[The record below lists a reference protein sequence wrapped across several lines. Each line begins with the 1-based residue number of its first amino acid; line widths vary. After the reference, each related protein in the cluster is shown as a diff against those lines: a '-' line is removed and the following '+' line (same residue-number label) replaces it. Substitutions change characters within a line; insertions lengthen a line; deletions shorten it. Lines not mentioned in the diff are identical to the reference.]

1 MLNVTVVGYR
11 KVLGTSITIPIEM
24 LNAAELIS
32 RIGRPHRSP
41 DGNKDSLSMQ
51 LVSMDGG
58 NIKLN
63 AGLELVCKTSLSEIE
78 DTDMVILPAIW
89 GNPLGVVRQ
98 TPILTR
104 WLEALQGSDVII
116 CAAGTGSY
124 FPAEAGL
131 LNNKV
136 ATTHWY
142 YFDQFRETYPEVL
155 LQRDRFITKAG
166 NIYCAGSVN
175 SVRDVMLHF
184 IEEYYSPYV
193 ADQVSRHFTHEI
205 KRSYTSSFLKNSP
218 QNTHDD
224 ESIIEIQEWLHSCY
238 NEEITL
244 ESLAEKFDFS
254 TRSLNRRFK
263 QATGKSPM
271 QYLQQIRME
280 NAQELLKTSNLSIA
294 EVAFSVGYP
303 DNSYFSALFRKSIS
317 LTPKEYRNLVRKK
330 MFEVNS

>member
-1 MLNVTVVGYR
+1 MLKVSVIGYR

-24 LNAAELIS
+24 LNAADLIN
-32 RIGRPHRSP
+32 RIEGGSQGR
-41 DGNKDSLSMQ
+41 LALQ

-58 NIKLN
+58 NIQLN
-63 AGLELVCKTSLSEIE
+63 AGLELVSRLSLADID
-78 DTDMVILPAIW
+78 DTDIVILPALW

-98 TPILTR
+98 YPALNE
-104 WLEALQGSDVII
+104 WLRMQQEKDTSL

-124 FPAEAGL
+124 FLAEAGL

-142 YFDQFRETYPEVL
+142 YFDQFSRTYPEVL

-175 SVRDVMLHF
+175 SIRDVMLHF
-184 IEEYYSPYV
+184 IENYYSSHV

-218 QNTHDD
+218 QNYHDD
-224 ESIIEIQEWLHSCY
+224 ENIIAIQEWMHSCY
-238 NEEITL
+238 HDEITL
-244 ESLAEKFDFS
+244 EIVSEKFGIS
-254 TRSLNRRFK
+254 IRSLNRRFK
-263 QATGKSPM
+263 HATGKSPM
-271 QYLQQIRME
+271 QYLQQLRIE

-294 EVAFSVGYP
+294 EVAYNVGYP
-303 DNSYFSALFRKSIS
+303 DNSYFSALFRKAIS
-317 LTPKEYRNLVRKK
+317 VSPKEYRNLVRKK
-330 MFEVNS
+330 LFEVNT

>member
-1 MLNVTVVGYR
+1 MLDVTIVGYR

-24 LNAAELIS
+24 LNAADLIS
-32 RIGRPHRSP
+32 RIGGKNRGK
-41 DGNKDSLSMQ
+41 DGLSMQ
-51 LVSMDGG
+51 LVSMNGQ
-58 NIKLN
+58 NIQLN
-63 AGLELVCKTSLSEIE
+63 AGLELVCKHSLE
-78 DTDMVILPAIW
+78 DIDETDMVILPAIW

-98 TPILTR
+98 TPELTQ
-104 WLEALQGSDVII
+104 WLGKLQGSNVII

-142 YFDQFRETYPEVL
+142 YFDQFNDTYPEVL

-166 NIYCAGSVN
+166 NIFCAGSVN
-175 SVRDVMLHF
+175 SIRDVMLHF
-184 IEEYYSPYV
+184 IEEYYSADV

-218 QNTHDD
+218 KNYHDD
-224 ESIIEIQEWLHSCY
+224 EAIIDIQEWLHSRY

-244 ESLAEKFDFS
+244 GSLSDKFGI
-254 TRSLNRRFK
+254 TVRSLNRRFK
-263 QATGKSPM
+263 QATGRSPM
-271 QYLQQIRME
+271 QYLQQVRIE

-294 EVAFSVGYP
+294 EIAYSVGFP

-317 LTPKEYRNLVRKK
+317 LSPKEYRNLVRKK
-330 MFEVNS
+330 LFEVPS

>member
-1 MLNVTVVGYR
+1 MLNVSVIGYR

-24 LNAAELIS
+24 LNAADLIN
-32 RIGRPHRSP
+32 RI
-41 DGNKDSLSMQ
+41 DGKSKDRLFMQ
-51 LVSMDGG
+51 LVSMDGS

-63 AGLELVCKTSLSEIE
+63 AGLELVCNKSLADIQN
-78 DTDMVILPAIW
+78 TDMIILPALW

-98 TPILTR
+98 YPELIQ
-104 WLEALQGSDVII
+104 WLREQQSKDTII

-124 FPAEAGL
+124 FLAEVGL

-136 ATTHWY
+136 ATTHWH
-142 YFDQFRETYPEVL
+142 YFDQFSHTYPEVH

-175 SVRDVMLHF
+175 SMRDVMLHF
-184 IEEYYSPYV
+184 IENYFSQPV

-218 QNTHDD
+218 QNYHDD
-224 ESIIEIQEWLHSCY
+224 ENIIEIQEWMHSCY
-238 NEEITL
+238 NDEITL
-244 ESLAEKFDFS
+244 ESISEKFS
-254 TRSLNRRFK
+254 ISIRSLNRRFK
-263 QATGKSPM
+263 QATEKSPM
-271 QYLQQIRME
+271 QYLQQVRIE

-294 EVAFSVGYP
+294 EVAYSVGYP

-317 LTPKEYRNLVRKK
+317 VTPKEYRNLVRKK
-330 MFEVNS
+330 LFKVNT

>member
-1 MLNVTVVGYR
+1 MLNITVVGYR

-24 LNAAELIS
+24 LNAADLIN
-32 RIGRPHRSP
+32 RIEG
-41 DGNKDSLSMQ
+41 GNKKKLVMQ
-51 LVSMDGG
+51 LVSMDGK
-58 NIKLN
+58 NISLN
-63 AGLELVCKTSLSEIE
+63 AGLELVCNKRLE
-78 DTDMVILPAIW
+78 DIVETDMLILPALW

-98 TPILTR
+98 YPELTQ
-104 WLEALQGSDVII
+104 WLGSQKRSDMII
-116 CAAGTGSY
+116 CAVGTGSY

-142 YFDQFRETYPEVL
+142 YFDQFSSTYPEVL

-184 IEEYYSPYV
+184 IEEYYSEHV

-218 QNTHDD
+218 QNYHDD
-224 ESIIEIQEWLHSCY
+224 ENIIEIQEWMHSCY

-244 ESLAEKFDFS
+244 EILAEKFDIS
-254 TRSLNRRFK
+254 IRSLNRRFK

-271 QYLQQIRME
+271 QYLQHIRIE
-280 NAQELLKTSNLSIA
+280 NARELLKTSNLSIA

-303 DNSYFSALFRKSIS
+303 DNSYFSAIFRKAIS
-317 LTPKEYRNLVRKK
+317 LSPKEYRNLVRKK
-330 MFEVNS
+330 LFKVNT